1 MGFSISWIKLKAIV
15 QSRVLVYK
23 NRKKEY
29 VLERAEICRTC
40 PFNSI
45 NKEKDKTIKGRF
57 LRMVNLYKPYC
68 TACGCGIKYKISV
81 PFSVCGLDEIGK
93 EPKWKEY
100 EVSN

>member
-1 MGFSISWIKLKAIV
+1 
-15 QSRVLVYK
+15 
-23 NRKKEY
+23 
-29 VLERAEICRTC
+29 
-40 PFNSI
+40 
-45 NKEKDKTIKGRF
+45 
-57 LRMVNLYKPYC
+57 MVNLYKPYC